1 VPSEVATAAPGLY
14 RIQKDVPQGRVS
26 IGLPAVKR
34 DSPDVYALEV
44 MNEILGGSG
53 FVSRITRTVRSN
65 EGLAYSAGSA
75 LRFGIYYAGAFRA
88 LYQSKSRT
96 VAYAAQLVLDE
107 MKKMREEPV
116 TADELDTIKRSL
128 VETFPSNF
136 ESKAK
141 TVALFAAD
149 EYTRR
154 DPSFWPTYRQRI
166 QAVAAADV
174 QRVARRHLPPD
185 KLLVLVVG
193 DQKEIDVGD
202 GKHQVGLA
210 ALAPGQRVVTL
221 PLRDPMTMKL
231 R

>member
-1 VPSEVATAAPGLY
+1 
-14 RIQKDVPQGRVS
+14 
-26 IGLPAVKR
+26 
-34 DSPDVYALEV
+34 
-44 MNEILGGSG
+44 M
-53 FVSRITRTVRSN
+53 RTVRSN

-75 LRFGIYYAGAFRA
+75 LRFGVYYPGAFRA
-88 LYQSKSRT
+88 LFQSKSRT
-96 VAYAAQLVLDE
+96 VTYATQLVLDE
-107 MKKMREEPV
+107 IKKVREQPV

-154 DPSFWPTYRQRI
+154 DPAFWQTYRDRI
-166 QAVAAADV
+166 QAVTPADV
-174 QRVARRHLPPD
+174 QRVARQYLAPE

-193 DQKEIDVGD
+193 DQKEIDIGD
-202 GKHQVGLA
+202 GKHAAALA
-210 ALAPGQRVVTL
+210 ALAPGGHAVTL

-231 R
+231 P